1 MFLLIIH
8 EDGEVVAKIK
18 SCWCLSGLVLLEG
31 ASLSLRNSKLKVI
44 VLKCSLQGQWPEEP
58 TWSTE
63 AAKHI
68 RICWL
73 ALMYLQVLFSCRNS
87 VC

>member
-1 MFLLIIH
+1 MTSTKSLAMLQNGLLLVIH
-8 EDGEVVAKIK
+8 EDGVVVVEIK
-18 SCWCLSGLVLLEG
+18 SCWCPSGLVLLEG

-44 VLKCSLQGQWPEEP
+44 TLKCSLQGLWPEEP
-58 TWSTE
+58 FWSTE

-73 ALMYLQVLFSCRNS
+73 ALM
-87 VC
+87 